1 MSSLAGTAR
10 TSRLGSLRQQVDRFL
25 IESNG
30 AIFIALLGLIVFFTV
45 ASPNQAFLSP
55 FGVRSMVLAGSSI
68 LVVAVGATFVLIA
81 GQIDLSIGAVL
92 VLAGVIGIDVMTR
105 LVEAGLGDAGA
116 IVLGCLVV
124 LAVGAAAGLVNGLL
138 TTRLRIPSFI
148 VTLGTLGIALG
159 MAQLISV
166 GPLSLQVPKLMN
178 QTIGFGSLFGIPW
191 PVVIAATIA
200 SIAWVVLSQT
210 RVGLA
215 TYAVGSN
222 REAARRAGVPVNRL
236 VITVFIVMGLCAAV
250 GAIIDMSRFTTV
262 PIAGYSNTALAAI
275 AAVIIGGT
283 SLFGGRGSIPGTV
296 IGVMIPVVLL
306 SGLVILGVDPFWQNI
321 VIGAMLILAVGF
333 DQFQRERI
341 ARGLDPSGSHAEPPP
356 SPRLPE
362 GESPPRDDPPRTA
375 DQAASTQEGIG

>member
-1 MSSLAGTAR
+1 M
-10 TSRLGSLRQQVDRFL
+10 RQVLDRFL

-30 AIFIALLGLIVFFTV
+30 AIFLALIGLIVFFTV

-55 FGVRSMVLAGSSI
+55 FGIRSMVLAGSSI
-68 LVVAVGATFVLIA
+68 LIVAVGVTFVLIA
-81 GQIDLSIGAVL
+81 GQLDLSIGSVL
-92 VLAGVIGIDVMTR
+92 VLSGVVGIDTMTR
-105 LVEAGLGDAGA
+105 LVAGGLSDEGA
-116 IVLGCLVV
+116 ILIGCLVV
-124 LAVGAAAGLVNGLL
+124 LMVGGLAGLANGLI
-138 TTRLRIPSFI
+138 TTRVRIPSFI
-148 VTLGTLGIALG
+148 VTLGTLGIAMG
-159 MAQLISV
+159 IAQLISV
-166 GPLSLQVPKLMN
+166 GPLSLQVPRVMN
-178 QTIGFGSLFGIPW
+178 TTLGFGTFFGMPW
-191 PVVIAATIA
+191 PVIIAGAIA
-200 SIAWVVLSQT
+200 LLAWIVLSQT

-236 VITVFIVMGLCAAV
+236 IVTVFIVVGICAGVA
-250 GAIIDMSRFTTV
+250 AIIDMARFTTV

-333 DQFQRERI
+333 DQYQRERI
-341 ARGLDPSGSHAEPPP
+341 SRGLDMPGSTAEPPSPPGLPADEPSSHDVSSGDAHP
-356 SPRLPE
+356 SPNLEEVNR
-362 GESPPRDDPPRTA
+362 
-375 DQAASTQEGIG
+375 

>member
-1 MSSLAGTAR
+1 MSSVAGTAR
-10 TSRLGSLRQQVDRFL
+10 TPRLGSLRQQLDHFL

-30 AIFIALLGLIVFFTV
+30 AIFLALLGLIVFFTL

-105 LVEAGLGDAGA
+105 LVEAGIGDVGA
-116 IVLGCLVV
+116 IAIGCLVV
-124 LAVGAAAGLVNGLL
+124 LLVGAAAGLVNGLL
-138 TTRLRIPSFI
+138 TTRIRIPSFI
-148 VTLGTLGIALG
+148 VTLGTLGIAMG

-178 QTIGFGSLFGIPW
+178 ETIGFGSLFGIPW
-191 PVVIAATIA
+191 PVVIAAAIA
-200 SIAWVVLSQT
+200 FLAWVVLSQT
-210 RVGLA
+210 RIGLA

-236 VITVFIVMGLCAAV
+236 LITVFVVMGLCASV
-250 GAIIDMSRFTTV
+250 SAIIDMSRFTTV

-306 SGLVILGVDPFWQNI
+306 TGLVILGVDPFWQNI
-321 VIGAMLILAVGF
+321 VIGTMLILAVGF

-341 ARGLDPSGSHAEPPP
+341 ARGLDSSGSQPEPPP
-356 SPRLPE
+356 TPRLSE
-362 GESPPRDDPPRTA
+362 GEPPRGDAPRTA
-375 DQAASTQEGIG
+375 DQAASTQEGTG

>member
-1 MSSLAGTAR
+1 
-10 TSRLGSLRQQVDRFL
+10 
-25 IESNG
+25 
-30 AIFIALLGLIVFFTV
+30 
-45 ASPNQAFLSP
+45 
-55 FGVRSMVLAGSSI
+55 MVLAGSSI

-105 LVEAGLGDAGA
+105 LVAGGFSDELA
-116 IVLGCLVV
+116 ILFGCIVV
-124 LAVGAAAGLVNGLL
+124 LLVGAAAGLVNGLL

-148 VTLGTLGIALG
+148 VTLGTLGIAMG
-159 MAQLISV
+159 IAQLISV

-178 QTIGFGSLFGIPW
+178 QTIGFGNLFGIPW
-191 PVVIAATIA
+191 PVIIAATI
-200 SIAWVVLSQT
+200 SLLAWLVLSQT
-210 RVGLA
+210 RIGLA

-236 VITVFIVMGLCAAV
+236 LITVFIVMGLCAAV
-250 GAIIDMSRFTTV
+250 AAIIDMSRFTTV

-321 VIGAMLILAVGF
+321 VIGTMLILAVGF

-341 ARGLDPSGSHAEPPP
+341 ARGLDSSGSQPEPPP
-356 SPRLPE
+356 LPRRPE
-362 GESPPRDDPPRTA
+362 GEPSVDAPPRPA
-375 DQAASTQEGIG
+375 DQATSTQEGLR

>member
-1 MSSLAGTAR
+1 MMALAQAAGPGRGR
-10 TSRLGSLRQQVDRFL
+10 TVRQLLDRFL

-30 AIFIALLGLIVFFTV
+30 AIFLALVALIAFFSI

-55 FGVRSMVLAGSSI
+55 FGIRSMVLAGSSI
-68 LVVAVGATFVLIA
+68 LIVAVGVTFVLIA
-81 GQIDLSIGAVL
+81 GQIDLSIGSVL
-92 VLAGVIGIDVMTR
+92 VLSGVVGIDTMTR
-105 LVEAGLGDAGA
+105 LVEGGISDELA
-116 IVLGCLVV
+116 IALGCLVV
-124 LAVGAAAGLVNGLL
+124 LAVGGLAGLANGLV

-148 VTLGTLGIALG
+148 VTLGTLGIAMG

-166 GPLSLQVPKLMN
+166 GPLSLQVPRVMN
-178 QTIGFGSLFGIPW
+178 TTLGFGTFFGIPW
-191 PVVIAATIA
+191 PVIIAAAIA
-200 SIAWVVLSQT
+200 ALAWIVLSQT

-222 REAARRAGVPVNRL
+222 REAARRAGVPVDRL
-236 VITVFIVMGLCAAV
+236 VITVFVVVGLCAATA
-250 GAIIDMSRFTTV
+250 AIIDMARFTTV

-333 DQFQRERI
+333 DQYQRERI
-341 ARGLDPSGSHAEPPP
+341 SRGLDTSGSQVEPTGSDAEPTTPP
-356 SPRLPE
+356 GLPPDGPSTDDGSPR
-362 GESPPRDDPPRTA
+362 DA
-375 DQAASTQEGIG
+375 

>member
-1 MSSLAGTAR
+1 MSSVAGTAR
-10 TSRLGSLRQQVDRFL
+10 PPRLGSLRQQVDHFL

-30 AIFIALLGLIVFFTV
+30 AILLALIALIVFFTV

-105 LVEAGLGDAGA
+105 LVAAGLGDVGA

-124 LAVGAAAGLVNGLL
+124 LAIGAAAGFVNGLL

-159 MAQLISV
+159 VAQLISV

-178 QTIGFGSLFGIPW
+178 QTIGFGSFFGIPW
-191 PVVIAATIA
+191 PVVIAVAIA
-200 SIAWVVLSQT
+200 VVAWLVLSQT

-215 TYAVGSN
+215 TYAIGSN

-236 VITVFIVMGLCAAV
+236 LITVFVVMGLCASVA
-250 GAIIDMSRFTTV
+250 AIIDMSRFTTV

-321 VIGAMLILAVGF
+321 VIGAMLILAVAF

-341 ARGLDPSGSHAEPPP
+341 ARGLDPPGSAPEPAT
-356 SPRLPE
+356 SHGLPE
-362 GESPPRDDPPRTA
+362 GEPPRGDVPRTA
-375 DQAASTQEGIG
+375 DQASSTQEGIG

>member
-1 MSSLAGTAR
+1 VSEVAGAAR
-10 TSRLGSLRQQVDRFL
+10 SPRLGSLRQQLDHFL

-30 AIFIALLGLIVFFTV
+30 AIFIALLVLIAFFTI

-105 LVEAGLGDAGA
+105 LVEASLGDVAA
-116 IVLGCLVV
+116 IALGCVVV

-148 VTLGTLGIALG
+148 VTLGTLGIAMG

-178 QTIGFGSLFGIPW
+178 ETIGFGSLFGIPW
-191 PVVIAATIA
+191 PVVIAVTIA
-200 SIAWVVLSQT
+200 LFAWLVLSQT

-236 VITVFIVMGLCAAV
+236 LVTVFIVMGLCASVA
-250 GAIIDMSRFTTV
+250 AIIDMSRFTTV

-321 VIGAMLILAVGF
+321 VIGAMLIVAVGF

-341 ARGLDPSGSHAEPPP
+341 ARGLDSSGPPAEPPP
-356 SPRLPE
+356 PPRLPE
-362 GESPPRDDPPRTA
+362 SETPHGGDTLRKA